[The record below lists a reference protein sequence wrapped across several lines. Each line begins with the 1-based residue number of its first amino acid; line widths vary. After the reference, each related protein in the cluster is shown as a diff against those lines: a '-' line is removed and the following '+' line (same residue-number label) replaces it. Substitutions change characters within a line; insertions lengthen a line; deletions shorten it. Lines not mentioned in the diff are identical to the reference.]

1 MQATIMS
8 MCNMV
13 ELQSEGEG
21 GWQVERETE
30 QVERETDIEEARVW

>member
-1 MQATIMS
+1 MVS
-8 MCNMV
+8 LGNMV